1 MKRREFVKTSAASL
15 LLSPFLINR
24 STHLYADSY
33 ASPIVS
39 VYDQKAAKID
49 FESGSKPNYDDVIVD
64 RILSS
69 QVNYIRVM
77 RMVDTAV
84 MKITGQTSLGKAWES
99 LFPDGH
105 PNMHTK
111 IGIKLNFSYGDRKN
125 DEENNWSKMNCPFGP
140 KAAITN
146 AIVTGMTRMLD
157 GNFPP
162 ENITLVERMYSIG
175 MRKYYP
181 LIQGYR
187 PVSLNKQGLYKNETP
202 GACGMHWIFPRK
214 PAEIPEGS
222 PKFIAAPD
230 FKGEYRAPQRIY
242 AGIYKN
248 DFLINYA
255 ISKDHRASGIT
266 GAMKN
271 NYGCTDN
278 PMGTHGSRWNDEN
291 SPYAGTKRCIPVFQK
306 YIQKESP
313 YILNVL
319 DALTT
324 VYEGGPLSGK
334 VYQTNTIAVSRDPVA
349 IDAYELQLINKV
361 RKEKGFSV
369 LGASGDRASDGHK
382 NASFLQI
389 ASEKYAL
396 GSMSM
401 DDLHTYDLTSLKEDS
416 MIIPAQVKMQSRIG
430 GLQMA
435 KNGYEIMVYLDES
448 KRKHVVESRIEDLKG
463 NVVKTM
469 KTVST
474 RSPSVALGWDH
485 KNNNKSTVKM
495 GFYVWYI
502 TVDGML
508 HSATI
513 VDGV

>member
-15 LLSPFLINR
+15 LLSPFLLHGGTLI
-24 STHLYADSY
+24 YADSY
-33 ASPIVS
+33 ASPVVS
-39 VYDQKAAKID
+39 IYDQKAAYID
-49 FESGSKPNYDDVIVD
+49 YISGSKPNYDDVIVD
-64 RILSS
+64 KILSS
-69 QVNYIRVM
+69 QVNYVRVM

-99 LFPDGH
+99 LFPDGQ

-125 DEENNWSKMNCPFGP
+125 DEENNWSKINCPFGP
-140 KAAITN
+140 KAAITD

-162 ENITLVERMYSIG
+162 ENIMLVERMYSIG
-175 MRKYYP
+175 LRKYFP

-187 PVSLNKQGLYKNETP
+187 PVSLNKQGLYKNNTP
-202 GACGMHWIFPRK
+202 GACGIHWIFPRK
-214 PAEIPEGS
+214 PVEIPEGS
-222 PKFIAAPD
+222 PGFIAAPE

-242 AGIYKN
+242 AGIYRN

-255 ISKDHRASGIT
+255 ISKDHRAAGIT

-278 PMGTHGSRWNDEN
+278 PMGTHGSQWNDEN
-291 SPYAGTKRCIPVFQK
+291 SPYAGTKRCVPVFQK
-306 YIQKESP
+306 YIDKESP

-334 VYQTNTIAVSRDPVA
+334 VSLTNTIAVSRDPVA
-349 IDAYELQLINKV
+349 IDAYELRLINKV
-361 RKEKGFSV
+361 RREKGFSV

-389 ASEKYAL
+389 ASDKHAL

-401 DDLHTYDLTSLKEDS
+401 DDLHTYDLTSLKEDR
-416 MIIPAQVKMQSRIG
+416 MIIPAQGKMQSRIG
-430 GLQMA
+430 GVQMA
-435 KNGYEIMVYLDES
+435 KNGYEVMVYLDES
-448 KRKHVVESRIEDLKG
+448 KRKHVIESKIEDLKG

-469 KTVST
+469 KAVST
-474 RSPSVALGWDH
+474 RSPSVVLDWDH
-485 KNNNKSTVKM
+485 KNDKKSDVKK

-513 VDGV
+513 VDGA